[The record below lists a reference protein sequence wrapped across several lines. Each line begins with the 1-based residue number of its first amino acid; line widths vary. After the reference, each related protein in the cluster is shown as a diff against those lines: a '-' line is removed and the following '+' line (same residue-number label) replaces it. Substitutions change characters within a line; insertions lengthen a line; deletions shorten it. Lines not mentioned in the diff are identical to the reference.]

1 MTEEKYR
8 QENQIGKES
17 LILEL
22 SDTGCKISMFYMFK
36 NIKER
41 VIIRVKEYES
51 KKVYLKKI

>member
-17 LILEL
+17 LILEYWN
-22 SDTGCKISMFYMFK
+22 DTGCKISMFYMFK

-41 VIIRVKEYES
+41 VIIRVKKDES
-51 KKVYLKKI
+51 KKYI